1 MGFRWAEYRRA
12 GQNPSDD
19 PRCTMCGLDN
29 RNDAHGALERTGY
42 LGHTFTVKPRDPENT
57 PSRVQLAEIRH
68 RQEPSVDTAIL
79 GAPSVAPDD

>member
-1 MGFRWAEYRRA
+1 
-12 GQNPSDD
+12 
-19 PRCTMCGLDN
+19 MCGLDN